1 AKLVNENGYGNYIPF
16 VVRDD
21 NRNGGFLFQSGVTTY
36 QAYNNFPDDGF
47 TGKSLYTVNSYGAN
61 TISGSPSAVKV
72 SFNRPYANNGAGD
85 FFKWEYNLLRW
96 LEKEGYDLVYSTD
109 FDLHNNPSR
118 PLDFTAFLSA
128 GHDEYW
134 TKPMYDAVENAR
146 DAGVHLAFFGAN
158 HIYWQARLEPDSN
171 GNPDRTMVVY
181 KNGDIDPVSD
191 PALTTIKWRDLG
203 RPEQELIGIQYASYN
218 DSSNNNTNY
227 VVANSN
233 NWIYNGTGFADGDS
247 VTNIVGYEV
256 DSYQPV
262 YPLPA
267 NLNYSLLSNSSFIDA
282 DGATIVA
289 NSSIYQAPSGAWVFA
304 AGTMSWS
311 WALDRVGYTDARIQ
325 QTTHNVLNQFLSSQG
340 TPTPSPTPDGTLTP
354 TPTATPVIC
363 NSGLTAEA
371 ESGVLH
377 GAFTLFPSSTAS
389 GGQAVV
395 VPEGAGSLYEPNTA
409 HRVDICITAPN
420 SGQYRIVAWSLAP
433 DGGSDSFYV
442 QVDGLPAIAEKWT
455 VANSTTYVANNAP
468 LTPSIEAGQHIV
480 SILLREDGTR
490 LDRIELQYIGPS
502 VSPTATPTPTTTPPT
517 PTPSPT
523 AAPTNT
529 PSPCSPGLQ
538 IEAEAATLHG
548 GFTLISDAAA
558 SG

>member
-1 AKLVNENGYGNYIPF
+1 MTNAPIRRLIWLTSVTLLFIAAISLTPSRALATNPIVEENQQPGSSGWQIFTIADDVNMQIKGYASATSVDQGGNITFYITVTPAQTFSIDIYRMGWYNGAGGRLMQHIGPLSGTQQPAVTLTPSTGLITAPWAPSYTLSIPANWTSGVYLAKLVNENGYGNYIPF

-267 NLNYSLLSNSSFIDA
+267 NLNY
-282 DGATIVA
+282 
-289 NSSIYQAPSGAWVFA
+289 
-304 AGTMSWS
+304 
-311 WALDRVGYTDARIQ
+311 
-325 QTTHNVLNQFLSSQG
+325 
-340 TPTPSPTPDGTLTP
+340 
-354 TPTATPVIC
+354 
-363 NSGLTAEA
+363 
-371 ESGVLH
+371 
-377 GAFTLFPSSTAS
+377 
-389 GGQAVV
+389 
-395 VPEGAGSLYEPNTA
+395 
-409 HRVDICITAPN
+409 
-420 SGQYRIVAWSLAP
+420 
-433 DGGSDSFYV
+433 
-442 QVDGLPAIAEKWT
+442 
-455 VANSTTYVANNAP
+455 
-468 LTPSIEAGQHIV
+468 
-480 SILLREDGTR
+480 
-490 LDRIELQYIGPS
+490 
-502 VSPTATPTPTTTPPT
+502 
-517 PTPSPT
+517 
-523 AAPTNT
+523 
-529 PSPCSPGLQ
+529 
-538 IEAEAATLHG
+538 
-548 GFTLISDAAA
+548 
-558 SG
+558 